1 MMMGNNWENMY
12 QSVLQVQQLQ
22 NMAFNPINNLPQM
35 NPMFNNMN
43 QMIFNPTEQINNMS
57 MFFHQNQNNVPQMFG
72 GNQNFNMYNNKN
84 KQKVNLCFSTM
95 RGARINMIFDED
107 ETVDSVLTKFLKRVN
122 LDNLIGNLG
131 TQLSFILSAETLRF
145 GDHRKIKDLIFMP
158 ANFTTV
164 LVHDSQ
170 NLIGAK

>member
-22 NMAFNPINNLPQM
+22 NMVFSPINNLPQV

-145 GDHRKIKDLIFMP
+145 GDHRKIKDLIFMSS
-158 ANFTTV
+158 NFTTV

>member
-1 MMMGNNWENMY
+1 MMGNNWENMY
-12 QSVLQVQQLQ
+12 QTVLQAQQLQ

-43 QMIFNPTEQINNMS
+43 QMISNPTEQINNMS
-57 MFFHQNQNNVPQMFG
+57 MFFYQNQNNVPQMFG
-72 GNQNFNMYNNKN
+72 GNQNFNMYNNNNN
-84 KQKVNLCFSTM
+84 KQKMNLCFSTM
-95 RGARINMIFDED
+95 RGARINMTFDAD

-145 GDHRKIKDLIFMP
+145 GDHRKIKDLVYMP
-158 ANFTTV
+158 AHFTTV

>member
-22 NMAFNPINNLPQM
+22 NMVFNPINNLPQM

-122 LDNLIGNLG
+122 LDNLIGNLD

-145 GDHRKIKDLIFMP
+145 GDYRKIKDLIFMP